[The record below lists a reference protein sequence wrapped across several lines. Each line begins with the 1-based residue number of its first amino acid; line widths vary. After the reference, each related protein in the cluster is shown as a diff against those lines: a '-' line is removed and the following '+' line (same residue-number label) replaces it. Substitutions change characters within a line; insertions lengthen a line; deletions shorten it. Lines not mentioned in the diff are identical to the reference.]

1 MIIWETKIVT
11 QERVSMTNSRY
22 GGVKKN
28 KLRAKVVYT
37 VCAPM
42 FPWLEPI
49 QQVHYI

>member
-1 MIIWETKIVT
+1 MGNENSNPRKGKYD
-11 QERVSMTNSRY
+11 NSRY

-49 QQVHYI
+49 QQIHYI